1 MLRVGVTS
9 LQDAGRRVL
18 VAMAAVL
25 LIGQATP
32 VHAQSKAEGFGPF
45 PVRNFQPFQLIFLG
59 MFGDR
64 ATVLEKRA
72 LDLRVELA
80 ETASAFNENNPQFHA
95 AMKFETLRA
104 GLFFRYGLTDRL
116 EVGMEVPVLY
126 RYSGFLE
133 GAITAVERMTTGLA
147 PVRQQLENTSYVFD
161 VSRNGQ
167 TLFNGGNG
175 DVGIGD
181 ITFIGKYQVL
191 DETNRV
197 PAVGLRFAVKAPT
210 GNPDLVFGSG
220 HPDAGL
226 GLAVEKMVAA
236 RWILYGNLNGIFPT
250 GKVAGLALD
259 PAMSGIAAVE
269 YLWSPAVSFVAQFD
283 YYSSPFRN
291 TGTRI
296 LDRGVTEATVGFNYR
311 LRKNLLWQVYGV
323 ESLDFIEGSAADFTL
338 STLITYRFGI

>member
-1 MLRVGVTS
+1 MLRVGGTS
-9 LQDAGRRVL
+9 LQEAGGRVL
-18 VAMAAVL
+18 VVMAAVL
-25 LIGQATP
+25 LIGQAAP
-32 VHAQSKAEGFGPF
+32 VHAQSTAEGFGPF

-161 VSRNGQ
+161 VSRDGQ

-175 DVGIGD
+175 AVGIGD
-181 ITFIGKYQVL
+181 ITFIGKYRVL

-210 GNPDLVFGSG
+210 GNPDQLFGSG
-220 HPDAGL
+220 HPDLGV
-226 GLAVEKMVAA
+226 GLAAQKAVAA
-236 RWILYGNLNGIFPT
+236 NWLFYVNVNGIFPT
-250 GKVAGLALD
+250 GSVAGFSLG
-259 PAMSGIAAVE
+259 PAFSSITAVE
-269 YLWSPAVSFVAQFD
+269 YLWSPNLSLVAQFD
-283 YYSSPFRN
+283 YYSSPYRD
-291 TGTRI
+291 TGSKL
-296 LDRGVTEATVGFNYR
+296 LDRGVTETAFGFSYR
-311 LRKNLLWQVYGV
+311 LRQHLLWQVYGV
-323 ESLDFIEGSAADFTL
+323 ENLDFTTDSAADFTL
-338 STLITYRFGI
+338 STLITYRFRK